1 MTPGPTRYATSR
13 VDDIKS
19 SFELFLPEFIE
30 GIILEM
36 TNLEEKRMFGDTWS
50 ELDLVDLQA
59 YMVSLDSS
67 RSISL
72 KQCKYKSLW
81 DVESGRPKLL

>member
-1 MTPGPTRYATSR
+1 M
-13 VDDIKS
+13 DDIKS

-36 TNLEEKRMFGDTWS
+36 TNLEGKRMFGDTWS